1 MYNFRH
7 LTNRHSLPL
16 LKIGLCTNFISIT
29 LYLTFPGK
37 SQMKGR
43 EKLPKVH
50 SKSYYHGI
58 DYYFMNVSI
67 SLKYQL
73 KTFTLKNIPN
83 NYFFTVKKKSH
94 CRCNGIFSMDY
105 LAFFTGNSSNSQVGI
120 TFQCYALHALGEFD
134 I

>member
-1 MYNFRH
+1 MFAQLPTSYNRQ
-7 LTNRHSLPL
+7 SLPL

-58 DYYFMNVSI
+58 DYYFMNVST
-67 SLKYQL
+67 SL
-73 KTFTLKNIPN
+73 TIPAKD
-83 NYFFTVKKKSH
+83 F
-94 CRCNGIFSMDY
+94 
-105 LAFFTGNSSNSQVGI
+105 
-120 TFQCYALHALGEFD
+120 HA
-134 I
+134 